1 MTLTMLAMHIVLPV
15 LSVAI
20 VLAVIRLVRG
30 PKMPDRVVALDL
42 MVTLGI
48 GVIAVYAIATQQAV
62 FLDVAT
68 VLALISFLGT
78 TAFAAYLQRRP
89 EV

>member
-1 MTLTMLAMHIVLPV
+1 MTLTTLAMYIVLPV
-15 LSVAI
+15 LAI
-20 VLAVIRLVRG
+20 AVVFALLRLIRG

-42 MVTLGI
+42 MATVGI
-48 GVIAVYAIATQQAV
+48 GVIAVYSIATEQAV

-78 TAFAAYLQRRP
+78 TAFAYYLQRRP
-89 EV
+89 E

>member
-1 MTLTMLAMHIVLPV
+1 MTLTTLAMYIVLPM
-15 LSVAI
+15 LSI
-20 VLAVIRLVRG
+20 AVIFVLLRLIRG

-42 MVTLGI
+42 MATVGM
-48 GVIAVYAIATQQAV
+48 GGMAVYAIATEQAV

-78 TAFAAYLQRRP
+78 TAFAYYLQRRP
-89 EV
+89 E